1 MNNRHPITQI
11 LIRAA
16 WISFYFLLGLAV
28 LLGGNVNWTEINYAR
43 LYGYALVPSAIVQI
57 FKKSKPQSP
66 QQIPKTYLD
75 VVTELLQGDRAAA
88 IRLFNY
94 NKEKFG
100 GKTDEWV
107 WQKVIRDIE
116 RDRR

>member
-1 MNNRHPITQI
+1 MKNQHPLVQI
-11 LIRAA
+11 LVRAA
-16 WISFYFLLGLAV
+16 WICFWVTVPLLVLVTLQGGSLSVDPIRMIVVSLAIS
-28 LLGGNVNWTEINYAR
+28 T
-43 LYGYALVPSAIVQI
+43 IVQL
-57 FKKSKPQSP
+57 FKKPKALSNQTTS
-66 QQIPKTYLD
+66 KTYLE

-88 IRLFNY
+88 IRLFNC

-100 GKTDEWV
+100 GKTDEWL

>member
-1 MNNRHPITQI
+1 MKARHPLVQI

-16 WISFYFLLGLAV
+16 WIIFWVTVPLFILITLQ
-28 LLGGNVNWTEINYAR
+28 GGSLSVDPVRLIVVSLIISSVVQLFKTAR
-43 LYGYALVPSAIVQI
+43 QP
-57 FKKSKPQSP
+57 KT
-66 QQIPKTYLD
+66 KTYLQ

-100 GKTDEWV
+100 GKTDEWL

>member
-1 MNNRHPITQI
+1 MKNRHPLAQI
-11 LIRAA
+11 LMRAA
-16 WISFYFLLGLAV
+16 WICFWVTVPLFILVTLAGGTLSGDPVRVILVSLG
-28 LLGGNVNWTEINYAR
+28 I
-43 LYGYALVPSAIVQI
+43 SAIVQV
-57 FKKSKPQSP
+57 FKKPNQQASQSKQ
-66 QQIPKTYLD
+66 KTYLD
-75 VVTELLQGDRAAA
+75 VVTELLHGDRSAA

-100 GKTDEWV
+100 GKTDEWL

>member
-1 MNNRHPITQI
+1 MKNQHPIVQI
-11 LIRAA
+11 LVRAA
-16 WISFYFLLGLAV
+16 WICFWFLFGLAI
-28 LLGGNVNWTEINYAR
+28 LIGGKLNWGGIDYPK
-43 LYGYALVPSAIVQI
+43 LYGFALVISGIVQL
-57 FKKSKPQSP
+57 FKK
-66 QQIPKTYLD
+66 PKDSSNKARVRTYLD

-100 GKTDEWV
+100 GKTDEWL

>member
-1 MNNRHPITQI
+1 MKNRHPIMQI
-11 LIRAA
+11 VIRAA
-16 WISFYFLLGLAV
+16 WIIFWVTVPLFVLVTLA
-28 LLGGNVNWTEINYAR
+28 GGTLTGDPTR
-43 LYGYALVPSAIVQI
+43 LIVVSLVISAIVQL
-57 FKKSKPQSP
+57 FKKGKTSSQAT
-66 QQIPKTYLD
+66 QRTYLD
-75 VVTELLQGDRAAA
+75 MVTELLHGDRAAA

-100 GKTDEWV
+100 GKTDEWL

>member
-1 MNNRHPITQI
+1 MKNRHPIMQI
-11 LIRAA
+11 VIRAA
-16 WISFYFLLGLAV
+16 WIIFWVTVPLFVLVTLA
-28 LLGGNVNWTEINYAR
+28 GGTLTGDPTR
-43 LYGYALVPSAIVQI
+43 LIVVSLVISAIVQI
-57 FKKSKPQSP
+57 FKKPKPQSP
-66 QQIPKTYLD
+66 QQIPRTYLD
-75 VVTELLQGDRAAA
+75 AVTELLHGDRAAA

-100 GKTDEWV
+100 GKTDEWI